1 MAAHDAW
8 TLICRLFAGGMPVL
22 RATLSPRETA
32 ALAVLGKAVKPTVV
46 DQSFV
51 LCPHCQQHRAQVWG
65 DGRGGR
71 MCRCPD
77 CGPVVVE
84 ANDGAALALDE
95 DWLRQ
100 KMRLALGIESRDG
113 IDDLG
118 GGVWRLGDARRSP
131 VVLARDL
138 TRVLHEPAL
147 LGRVRVAG
155 GDIRVITP
163 RPSTTRGSPFGAG
176 VEWLVLEER
185 FTFYGSGL
193 TLLGTPSPSVT
204 PVAADPAMPMNGP
217 FSADFKWATLPDV
230 QATPIQFTDGQSK
243 VLGALWSF
251 KGEATTADRIMQR
264 AGLDSAKPSDLFK
277 IKAKDKGK
285 PGSAAQHAA
294 YGALVVTQQ
303 RAGLY
308 AMPCAAAGKEVA
320 MT

>member
-8 TLICRLFAGGMPVL
+8 ALVCRLFAGGTPVL
-22 RATLSPRETA
+22 RATLSPREITS
-32 ALAVLGKAVKPTVV
+32 LSILGKAVKPTAV

-77 CGPVVVE
+77 CGPVGVE
-84 ANDGAALALDE
+84 AADGAALALDE

-118 GGVWRLGDARRSP
+118 DGVWRLGDARRSP
-131 VVLARDL
+131 VLLARDM

-147 LGRVRVAG
+147 LDRVRVVG
-155 GDIRVITP
+155 SDTRVITP

-176 VEWLVLEER
+176 VEWLALEER
-185 FTFYGSGL
+185 FTFYGGGI
-193 TLLGTPSPSVT
+193 TFIAAPPSAT
-204 PVAADPAMPMNGP
+204 PVVVDPATPVNGP

-230 QATPIQFTDGQSK
+230 QTTAIQFTEGQSK
-243 VLGALWSF
+243 VFSALWSF

-277 IKAKDKGK
+277 IKSKDKGK
-285 PGSAAQHAA
+285 PEPAAQHAA
-294 YGALVVTQQ
+294 YGALVITQQ

-308 AMPCAAAGKEVA
+308 AMPCAAAGKEGAV
-320 MT
+320 MK

>member
-8 TLICRLFAGGMPVL
+8 AVICRLFAGGTPVL

-77 CGPVVVE
+77 CGLVVVE

-113 IDDLG
+113 INDLG

-131 VVLARDL
+131 IVLARDL
-138 TRVLHEPAL
+138 ARVLHEPSL
-147 LGRVRVAG
+147 LDRVRVAG

-163 RPSTTRGSPFGAG
+163 RPSTTLGSPFGAG

-204 PVAADPAMPMNGP
+204 PVAADPATPVNGP

-277 IKAKDKGK
+277 IKVKDKGK
-285 PGSAAQHAA
+285 PGPAAQHAA
-294 YGALVVTQQ
+294 YGVLVVTQ
-303 RAGLY
+303 
-308 AMPCAAAGKEVA
+308 
-320 MT
+320 

>member
-1 MAAHDAW
+1 MVAHDAW
-8 TLICRLFAGGMPVL
+8 ALICRLFAGGTPVL
-22 RATLSPRETA
+22 RATLSPRETV
-32 ALAVLGKAVKPTVV
+32 ALTILGKAVKPTMM

-77 CGPVVVE
+77 CGPVAVE
-84 ANDGAALALDE
+84 VNDGAALALDE
-95 DWLRQ
+95 EWLRT
-100 KMRLALGIESRDG
+100 KMRLALDIESRDG

-131 VVLARDL
+131 VLLARDL

-147 LGRVRVAG
+147 LNRVRVAG
-155 GDIRVITP
+155 GDVRVITP
-163 RPSTTRGSPFGAG
+163 RPSTTHGSPFSAG

-185 FTFYGSGL
+185 FTFYGGGI
-193 TLLGTPSPSVT
+193 TLLGRPSPSVT
-204 PVAADPAMPMNGP
+204 PAAADPATPVNGP
-217 FSADFKWATLPDV
+217 FSADFKWATLPNISSV
-230 QATPIQFTDGQSK
+230 PIRLTEGQAK
-243 VLGALWSF
+243 VFESLWSF
-251 KGEATTADRIMQR
+251 KGETTTSERIMQR

-277 IKAKDKGK
+277 IKKKDKGK
-285 PGSAAQHAA
+285 PEPAAQHAA